1 MAKQTKPQAIPAVA
15 AVVANVGESDRLAAV
30 AATKQAMQA
39 PLKVQDDPW
48 KKAGYETALSL
59 FSAEKK
65 VVLVFIGA
73 GMKCATASN
82 AATTKFIEG
91 YLSGYPTGSEA
102 TLKVRKSEMVAVLR
116 AAHAGGKAWSLLC
129 AEVEAMRIG
138 RSAFLDKCREI
149 APATGQGARTD
160 TPLAAAV
167 AANVNADPVK
177 QAAALADAA
186 KQVEAVKAAKVSR
199 KRAGTAIK
207 AMQESIGAANLSEAM
222 AVADAG
228 IKQVAA
234 VGGNEAAVALLRY
247 IADTAARL
255 QALPGVDAWLGAV
268 AGGIVQTANDAMDRA
283 KGETAKVAPTVAAA
297 AQDLITQR
305 REKAIVKVNKAKA
318 AKGEAP
324 IAVAA

>member
-1 MAKQTKPQAIPAVA
+1 MAKTTKLTTTTA
-15 AVVANVGESDRLAAV
+15 AAVGESDRLAAV

-48 KKAGYETALSL
+48 KKAGYDTALSL
-59 FSAEKK
+59 FSAEKR

-73 GMKCATASN
+73 GMKCATASDG
-82 AATTKFIEG
+82 ATEKFVEG
-91 YLSGYPTGSEA
+91 YLSGYPTASES

-116 AAHAGGKAWSLLC
+116 AAKAGGKAWSLLC

-138 RSAFLDKCREI
+138 RAAFLDKCREI

-160 TPLAAAV
+160 TPVAAAAVTAGPSGNEATLAAAAKAKE
-167 AANVNADPVK
+167 AAK
-177 QAAALADAA
+177 AA
-186 KQVEAVKAAKVSR
+186 KQSR
-199 KRAGTAIK
+199 KRAGTAVK
-207 AMQESIGAANLSEAM
+207 ELQQHIGAATLGEAM

-234 VGGNEAAVALLRY
+234 VGGNDAAVALLRY

-283 KGETAKVAPTVAAA
+283 KGETAKVAPAVAAA
-297 AQDLITQR
+297 AQDQITQR
-305 REKAIVKVNKAKA
+305 REKAIAKVNKAKA